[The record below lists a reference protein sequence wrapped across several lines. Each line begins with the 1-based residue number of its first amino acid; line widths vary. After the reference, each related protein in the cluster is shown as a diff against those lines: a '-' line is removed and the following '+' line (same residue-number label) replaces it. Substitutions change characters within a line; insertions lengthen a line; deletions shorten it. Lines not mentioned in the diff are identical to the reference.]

1 MVPEDL
7 RYTEEHEWIR
17 IQGEIVEVGITDYA
31 QDALGDIVYLTLPAV
46 GNQVNAGSACGEIE
60 STKSVSEVYAPQDG
74 VITER
79 NDALDDA
86 PQRVNDDA
94 YGGGWLFRM
103 RLTDPAQLDQ
113 LLTAAQYQQSIA

>member
-60 STKSVSEVYAPQDG
+60 STKSVSEVYAPLDG

-79 NDALDDA
+79 NEALDDA